1 MSWRETTPQPVQ
13 DDLDALL
20 DVALDAAGTMLGKH
34 AELLPFAVTLDAG
47 GEKALTAAPPDDE
60 GTEAAVERLR
70 AALTADRERL
80 RCVGVVV
87 TVVAEGIGD
96 AVMAQLEH
104 RDGGPAIAVLQP
116 YKRRRLRRGVEVG
129 ELVAMPGERAVWA

>member
-1 MSWRETTPQPVQ
+1 M
-13 DDLDALL
+13 
-20 DVALDAAGTMLGKH
+20 
-34 AELLPFAVTLDAG
+34 
-47 GEKALTAAPPDDE
+47 
-60 GTEAAVERLR
+60 
-70 AALTADRERL
+70 
-80 RCVGVVV
+80 V